1 MNSIQ
6 LTKMRING
14 IESRDVRSTG
24 VFEADV
30 VNDAMTFHTRV
41 YVSEKNVIPM
51 KLVIGIESLAEAN
64 VMVLLQRQRQFSR
77 KMGWSWS
84 NERRK

>member
-64 VMVLLQRQRQFSR
+64 VMVLLQRQFSR